1 MEWFIFELIDRELGP
16 FGGGVNK
23 NHLHNP
29 LDPLASDGLACKE
42 VIKHLLEFPFKPVQ
56 HLLSFE

>member
-1 MEWFIFELIDRELGP
+1 MEWFIFESIDQELEP

-29 LDPLASDGLACKE
+29 LDPLASNGLASKE
-42 VIKHLLEFPFKPVQ
+42 VIKRLLEFPFKPVQ
-56 HLLSFE
+56 PPLNFE